1 MTVTRYSGGFH
12 YRTAPTGA
20 HHMQD
25 EMVEIR
31 QFLSRSDNFS
41 VLVHDPATGATAA
54 IDAPDEASILSALQE
69 TGWKLTDI
77 LVTHEH
83 FDHVEGIPGLKA
95 KFGCRVVAPKT
106 STKVPEVDAVVSE
119 GDRVKVGGMVFDV
132 LDTPG
137 HCADHIAYWL
147 KAQKTV
153 FAGDTL
159 FALGCGRIFGCTPEE
174 FHASLQKFA
183 VMPDDTAVYCGHEYT
198 LSNARFALTVDPANM
213 ALRTRALDIENK
225 RAKGE
230 VTLPTTI
237 GIEKATNPFLRATDP
252 AVQATLGMAGAPA
265 VAVFAELRERKN
277 RF

>member
-1 MTVTRYSGGFH
+1 
-12 YRTAPTGA
+12 
-20 HHMQD
+20 
-25 EMVEIR
+25 MVEIR

-41 VLVHDPATGATAA
+41 VLVHDSKTGATAA
-54 IDAPDEASILSALQE
+54 IDAPEEAAILKALDE

-83 FDHVEGIPGLKA
+83 ADHVEGIPGLKA
-95 KFGCRVVAPKT
+95 KFGCRVVAPRK
-106 STKVPEVDAVVSE
+106 STQVPLVDEVVSE
-119 GDRVKVGGMVFDV
+119 GDRVTFGGITVDV

-137 HCADHIAYWL
+137 HCADHIAYWFRN
-147 KAQKTV
+147 QKTV

-174 FHASLQKFA
+174 FYASMQKFA
-183 VMPDDTAVYCGHEYT
+183 DMPDETAVYCGHEYT
-198 LSNARFALTVDPANM
+198 LSNARFALTVDPTNL
-213 ALRTRALDIENK
+213 ALRTRALEIENK
-225 RAKGE
+225 RAQGL

-237 GIEKATNPFLRATDP
+237 GLEKATNPYLRTADP
-252 AVQATLGMAGAPA
+252 AVQAAIGMAGAAP